1 MATKQTLA
9 PLERKVFRSYWQDGM
24 IDILAGISSILIG
37 LGWLVDLFP
46 ITLGVPVL
54 AITAWIGIRRKVTEP
69 RLGHVSFS
77 SKRRRDMIHGW
88 IAVLSLGLVV
98 GGNLVT
104 RIWIGG
110 SHSSASQ
117 WFAPA
122 IPAMIVAAMSL
133 SCAAALGLWRFV
145 FYGVI
150 FAASGLAIA
159 EVRAEPWWGL
169 VVGGVMVA
177 CCGGILLLRFL
188 RTFPVPMQH
197 PDVGG

>member
-9 PLERKVFRSYWQDGM
+9 PLERKVFRSFWQDGV
-24 IDILAGISSILIG
+24 IDLLAGMSTILIG
-37 LGWLVDLFP
+37 IGWLVDLVP
-46 ITLGVPVL
+46 LTLGVPIL
-54 AITAWIGIRRKVTEP
+54 AIITWTGIRRMVTEP
-69 RLGHVSFS
+69 RLGHVTFS
-77 SKRRRDMIHGW
+77 SKRRRDMVHGW

-104 RIWIGG
+104 RTWLGG

-150 FAASGLAIA
+150 FVASGLAIA
-159 EVRAEPWWGL
+159 ELRVEPWWGL
-169 VVGGVMVA
+169 VFGGVVVA
-177 CCGGILLLRFL
+177 SWGGVLLLRFL
-188 RTFPVPMQH
+188 RTFPVLMQH